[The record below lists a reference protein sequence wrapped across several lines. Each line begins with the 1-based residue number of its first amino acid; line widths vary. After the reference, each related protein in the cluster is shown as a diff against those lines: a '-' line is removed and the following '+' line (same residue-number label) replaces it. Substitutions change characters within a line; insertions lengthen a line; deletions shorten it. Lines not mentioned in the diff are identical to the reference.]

1 MKVFKTIIHI
11 LAWLSYVAIAVY
23 AIICIPIIFGHK
35 PLVVLSNSMEPHIK
49 EGSIIYFKKVPKK
62 DIKEGNVISF
72 KVSDKIVSHRVYKV
86 EDKGFTT
93 KGDAT
98 STIDPVLVTYD
109 QVLGKVDNIAVPYI
123 GYYVKVINTHYYIVL
138 IVVAILIVEFVL
150 GNVSRKKEELAGEVE
165 TEAIVEQEPQQVQE
179 EPTIEP
185 ELEDKT
191 LNDVIEHNT
200 IKIENAPVTEEPTIE
215 PVQEDKTLSEI
226 IAQNTVQI
234 ESIPQALPSI
244 EPVKEE
250 PQPEPTIEPMI
261 EENKFKTEVF
271 DLDDIKEA
279 SKESSNIED
288 EEIEIL

>member
-1 MKVFKTIIHI
+1 MKVFKGLIHI
-11 LAWLSYVAIAVY
+11 LAWISYVAIAVY

-86 EDKGFTT
+86 EEKGFTT

-123 GYYVKVINTHYYIVL
+123 GYYVKIINTHYYIVL

-150 GNVSRKKEELAGEVE
+150 GNVSRKKEKLVGEVE
-165 TEAIVEQEPQQVQE
+165 TEKIVEQEPQKEESEKPIEKVQKE
-179 EPTIEP
+179 
-185 ELEDKT
+185 KT
-191 LNDVIEHNT
+191 LNDVIEENT
-200 IKIENAPVTEEPTIE
+200 MKIEPPVENKEAPSPAEEKK
-215 PVQEDKTLSEI
+215 EDFAVEET
-226 IAQNTVQI
+226 
-234 ESIPQALPSI
+234 
-244 EPVKEE
+244 KEE
-250 PQPEPTIEPMI
+250 K
-261 EENKFKTEVF
+261 KFETEVF
-271 DLDDIKEA
+271 DLDEIKEA
-279 SKESSNIED
+279 SKESSNIEED

>member
-1 MKVFKTIIHI
+1 MKVFKGLIHI
-11 LAWLSYVAIAVY
+11 LAWICYVAIAVY

-86 EDKGFTT
+86 EEKGFTT

-123 GYYVKVINTHYYIVL
+123 GYYVKIINTHYYIVL

-150 GNVSRKKEELAGEVE
+150 GNVSRKKEKLVGEVE
-165 TEAIVEQEPQQVQE
+165 TEEIVEQKPQKEEQEQSIESVQ
-179 EPTIEP
+179 
-185 ELEDKT
+185 EDKT
-191 LNDVIEHNT
+191 LNDVIEENT
-200 IKIENAPVTEEPTIE
+200 IKIDKNDSE
-215 PVQEDKTLSEI
+215 QQKEDKSLSEI
-226 IAQNTVQI
+226 IAQNTVQLDA
-234 ESIPQALPSI
+234 IPQALPSI
-244 EPVKEE
+244 EQKEE
-250 PQPEPTIEPMI
+250 ATEKPII
-261 EENKFKTEVF
+261 EEKKFKTEVF
-271 DLDDIKEA
+271 DLDEIKEA
-279 SKESSNIED
+279 SKESSNIEED